1 MQISKKQ
8 QLQTTNLWIWQTA
21 VRTKSRR
28 QNIKYR
34 TSKTY
39 QFLLFF
45 HRINTFDTVLLENVF
60 VTLQEC

>member
-1 MQISKKQ
+1 MQISKKT

-45 HRINTFDTVLLENVF
+45 HRINTF
-60 VTLQEC
+60 